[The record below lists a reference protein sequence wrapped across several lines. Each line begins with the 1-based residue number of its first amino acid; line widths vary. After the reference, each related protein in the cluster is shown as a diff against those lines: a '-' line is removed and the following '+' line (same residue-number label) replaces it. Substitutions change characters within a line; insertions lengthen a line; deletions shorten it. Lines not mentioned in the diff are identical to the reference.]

1 MGGSPQS
8 QIGACPHHCRVGWCD
23 AVLAYFAESIQSIL
37 KIFNKVTE
45 VSFALLNAHPGS
57 HRCRHFSFILHGSRI
72 IKIGFNRSKTHPRN
86 LLYSYKNRNGQA
98 MADQIG
104 IHSEMDAVIK
114 LGYSDCAGLS
124 IINTRINRR
133 NELDMSMPCGGCQD
147 MLQSL
152 NFKNIFYMD
161 SHKQFKRI

>member
-1 MGGSPQS
+1 M
-8 QIGACPHHCRVGWCD
+8 
-23 AVLAYFAESIQSIL
+23 
-37 KIFNKVTE
+37 KIFNKVKE
-45 VSFALLNAHPGS
+45 VSFALLNEHPSS
-57 HRCRHFSFILHGSRI
+57 HRCRHFSFILDGNRI

-86 LLYSYKNRNGQA
+86 LLYGYKNRRGET

-124 IINTRINRR
+124 IVNTRINRR
-133 NELDMSMPCGGCQD
+133 NELDMSMPCGGCLD

-152 NFKNIFYMD
+152 NFKDIFYVD
-161 SHKQFKRI
+161 ASKTFKKV